1 MTTSDWLK
9 RAQQTF
15 NKFIRER
22 DKGKFCISCGQY
34 INGVKHASHYYS
46 AGGHSNVRFN
56 ENNVHVSCYKCNV
69 QLSGNLLNYQIAIR
83 DKIGGEELMKLHELA
98 HIEKKWSIDELKE
111 IIKIYKEKTT
121 LLEKNR

>member
-1 MTTSDWLK
+1 
-9 RAQQTF
+9 
-15 NKFIRER
+15 
-22 DKGKFCISCGQY
+22 
-34 INGVKHASHYYS
+34 
-46 AGGHSNVRFN
+46 
-56 ENNVHVSCYKCNV
+56 
-69 QLSGNLLNYQIAIR
+69 LSGNLLNYQIAIR